1 MSYDDWK
8 CREPEYDGPRDDE
21 EDDLPDDASIERL
34 LEDARLGDT
43 VASVTLVEACERA
56 LASDASEGEARS
68 AREHVRDYLNARGP
82 NLTTVSPPA
91 HPSSSK
97 KTRSRR

>member
-8 CREPEYDGPRDDE
+8 CREPDNWPADDE
-21 EDDLPDDASIERL
+21 EADMPDDASIERL

-56 LASDASEGEARS
+56 LAADASEEESRS
-68 AREHVRDYLNARGP
+68 ARGHIRDYLNARGAS
-82 NLTTVSPPA
+82 LTTVSPPDRS
-91 HPSSSK
+91 SSSK